1 MWPLM
6 KNSVKTDVNR
16 IKTFL
21 GDGINRVGNR
31 LIRCVKSQG
40 YSQVSGVVN
49 WTLMGERENTGER
62 IHFGTVVG

>member
-21 GDGINRVGNR
+21 GDGINRVGNG
-31 LIRCVKSQG
+31 LIRCVKSPHM
-40 YSQVSGVVN
+40 SGVVN

-62 IHFGTVVG
+62 IHFGL